1 MKKSRPPL
9 FERLKSSLE
18 DIALYAEGE
27 KRLVETPFVVPEPP
41 RSYSA
46 VEVVALRSKLG
57 LSQAVLADLMHVS
70 IKTIQGWEQG
80 LRTPSGVASRLLQ
93 MIEEPEPFLTSLQAR
108 SVKRRR
114 ASAAG

>member
-18 DIALYAEGE
+18 DIALYAKGE
-27 KRLVETPFVVPEPP
+27 KSLVETQLMIPEPP

-46 VEVVALRSKLG
+46 VDVVAVRSKLG
-57 LSQAVLADLMHVS
+57 LSQASLAGLMHVS

-93 MIEEPEPFLTSLQAR
+93 MIEEPDPFLTSLQAR
-108 SVKRRR
+108 STNRRR
-114 ASAAG
+114 AATG